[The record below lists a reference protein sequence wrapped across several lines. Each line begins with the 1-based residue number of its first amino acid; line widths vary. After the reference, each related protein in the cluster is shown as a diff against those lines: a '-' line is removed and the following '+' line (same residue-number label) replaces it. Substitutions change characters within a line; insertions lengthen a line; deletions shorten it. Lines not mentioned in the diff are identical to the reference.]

1 MRWREAWGV
10 LPFVLLVPVL
20 RYVPLP
26 PYSAVP
32 LPWWVALANAALLL
46 AAFTAHVA
54 CYARWQPAAPGRM
67 LLNEALA
74 RLWFAVY
81 GAIVVGRATPLGFA
95 FLLMAL
101 PWAALCWEVHRQEVK
116 KAGYD
121 AGWNLANWGLF
132 LLGLSLLELA
142 AVAAA
147 SP

>member
-1 MRWREAWGV
+1 MREAWGV
-10 LPFVLLVPVL
+10 LPFALLVPVL

-26 PYSAVP
+26 PYSMVP
-32 LPWWVALANAALLL
+32 LPWGVAVAHAALFLV
-46 AAFTAHVA
+46 AFTAYVV
-54 CYARWQPAAPGRM
+54 CYARWQPSAPGRI

-81 GAIVVGRATPLGFA
+81 GALIVGLATPLGFH
-95 FLLMAL
+95 FLLMAV
-101 PWAALCWEVHRQEVK
+101 PWAALCWEVHRQEVR
-116 KAGYD
+116 KAGYA

-142 AVAAA
+142 AVAFA